1 MRWKFCVSLENCHV
15 GAHSKYGFVERAK
28 VSQILGHSTPEAMET
43 GALWAWCGA
52 AIQERP
58 PRIQSAPADRARA
71 NGWGAWSPR
80 PLFAILIWFGGKP
93 KNHCGHLTRHTFM
106 FDELTLKLSS
116 AALSVGPVTPGE
128 IRLGLVALWAT
139 NLSVK
144 RRFKVSA
151 DLFSVSDLSV
161 FVGWFGVT
169 S

>member
-1 MRWKFCVSLENCHV
+1 MKWKFCISFENCHV
-15 GAHSKYGFVERAK
+15 RAQSKYGFVERAE

-106 FDELTLKLSS
+106 FDELALKLSP
-116 AALSVGPVTPGE
+116 AALSAGPRHIQGRSDWVWLRCG
-128 IRLGLVALWAT
+128 R
-139 NLSVK
+139 
-144 RRFKVSA
+144 RRFKSQRRFHFRSAICPSLLDDLVSR
-151 DLFSVSDLSV
+151 VKNV
-161 FVGWFGVT
+161 V
-169 S
+169 